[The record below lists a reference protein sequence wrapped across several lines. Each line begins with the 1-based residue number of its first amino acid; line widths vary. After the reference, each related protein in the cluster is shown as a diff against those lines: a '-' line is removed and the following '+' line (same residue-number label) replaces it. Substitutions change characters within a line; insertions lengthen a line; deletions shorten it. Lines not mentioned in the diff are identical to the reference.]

1 MRRLPA
7 PVVVLVTLVTALV
20 GVTACNETA
29 GPLVEHFEPTI
40 AKYVIVGINGRPQ
53 IPDSLR
59 DCVPN
64 CATGTWHVFYADTLT
79 LDEPMKR
86 FRWNVNQRLG
96 NNVAFEPLLT
106 LIGETKEIA
115 DVGVALIA
123 ENHPTIRYPNTM
135 GLVRAASPDSIEVE
149 AFPPFPF
156 FYTRPRFAF
165 RRVE

>member
-7 PVVVLVTLVTALV
+7 PVAVLVTLVTATA
-20 GVTACNETA
+20 GVTACNEPA
-29 GPLVEHFEPTI
+29 GPLVEDLEPTI
-40 AKYVIVGINGRPQ
+40 AKYVIVGIDGRPQ

-64 CATGTWHVFYADTLT
+64 CAVGTWHVLYADTLT
-79 LDEPMKR
+79 LDEPSKR

-96 NNVAFEPLLT
+96 NSDDFEPLLT
-106 LIGETKEIA
+106 LTGELKLIA
-115 DVGVALIA
+115 EVGVALIA

-135 GLVRAASPDSIEVE
+135 GLVRPISRDSVEVE

-156 FYTRPRFAF
+156 FYPRPRFAF

>member
-1 MRRLPA
+1 MRRLPPSVA
-7 PVVVLVTLVTALV
+7 VLVA
-20 GVTACNETA
+20 GVFGLTACNEAA
-29 GPLVEHFEPTI
+29 GPEVEHLQPTI

-64 CATGTWHVFYADTLT
+64 CAAGTWHVFYADTLT
-79 LDEPMKR
+79 LDEPGKR
-86 FRWNVNQRLG
+86 FRWNVKQRLG
-96 NNVAFEPLLT
+96 NQVDFEPVLT
-106 LIGETKEIA
+106 LAGEARAIA

-135 GLVRAASPDSIEVE
+135 GLVRAMSPDSVEVE

-156 FYTRPRFAF
+156 FYPRPRFAF